1 MIALLATAALLTLA
15 ATPPGAPPPAARARA
30 ATPVAVAARLA
41 ARQFPQASWRLG
53 EARTADFTYDGQP
66 DVALLGVDG
75 TAFVLVVVEGP
86 VTDRSRVLAVRL
98 PSGAGPGAVCGPP
111 GDVQANTERPDPGS
125 LARAPGGERLRELAD
140 DGADAGA
147 LGLVLVHA
155 RAAGYCEPFHVLYD
169 GARLAWWRPQPR

>member
-1 MIALLATAALLTLA
+1 MTALLTIAALVALA
-15 ATPPGAPPPAARARA
+15 ATPGAPAPAAAPE
-30 ATPVAVAARLA
+30 TPVAIAARLA

-53 EARTADFTYDGQP
+53 EARTADFTYDGRA

-75 TAFVLVVVEGP
+75 PAFVLVVVEGP
-86 VTDRSRVLAVRL
+86 VTDRSRVLALRL
-98 PSGAGPGAVCGPP
+98 PSGAGSGAVCGPP
-111 GDVQANTERPDPGS
+111 GDVQANTERPDPGL
-125 LARAPGGERLRELAD
+125 LARGPGGERLRELAD